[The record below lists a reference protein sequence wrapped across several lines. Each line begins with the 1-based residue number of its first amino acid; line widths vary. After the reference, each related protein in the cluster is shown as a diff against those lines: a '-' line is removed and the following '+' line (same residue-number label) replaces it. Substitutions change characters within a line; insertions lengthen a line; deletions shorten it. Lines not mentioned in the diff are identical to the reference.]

1 MMQREHPHLVYEL
14 TYIRPE
20 HIIVKIH
27 VLSGH
32 NAVDMGEFAAKLDR
46 ASQSHRTHLGRH
58 DI

>member
-14 TYIRPE
+14 TYIRLE
-20 HIIVKIH
+20 HVIVKIH